1 LQIRSPNAIGPSQA
15 MCRLYTVTA
24 GVALALGSAPGF
36 GRPAQYRHVTPIPA
50 SEIGIAAVA
59 SAGLVAFG
67 VILAWLWNRWN
78 ARHDNRGG

>member
-1 LQIRSPNAIGPSQA
+1 

-36 GRPAQYRHVTPIPA
+36 GRPAQYRHVAPMPPG
-50 SEIGIAAVA
+50 EIALAAFA
-59 SAGLVAFG
+59 FAGLVAFG

-78 ARHDNRGG
+78 AREPHSADEIRRDEPF

>member
-1 LQIRSPNAIGPSQA
+1 MQIRSPSMIERSQA
-15 MCRLYTVTA
+15 MCPFYTVAA
-24 GVALALGSAPGF
+24 GVGFAVGFAPGF